1 MTESGADQEQ
11 LGALFV
17 RVTGQS
23 TVSEYQHEEVT
34 VRFSETAEDAEVS
47 AYVDACN
54 KATGL
59 NEAIDVPNRS

>member
-11 LGALFV
+11 LGALFE

-23 TVSEYQHEEVT
+23 TVNENQHKDVP

-47 AYVDACN
+47 AYVDACA

-59 NEAIDVPNRS
+59 SEAIDVPNRS